1 MAKISIV
8 MAVYNGAEDVS
19 RCIDSLIN
27 QTHQDIEIICV
38 DDGST
43 DNTLEILNKYSG
55 DDARVKVFSQGE
67 NTKLLK
73 AIKRGVKEATGDYI
87 MFVDDDDWYE
97 INACERVAGIIESD
111 NPDVIYYGTNMVEP
125 DGSVNESIRE
135 SRAKLLGSCNMKFK
149 AKNTLNV
156 DGIGYVYL
164 WNKAV
169 KADVCKKAYAAIPA
183 VEMTY
188 LSDMYGCQ
196 MIHYYARSIVC
207 ITDKLIN
214 YNYANG
220 ISAESSM
227 TAEKYGYMCKCIK
240 LFETGVKEFYEKEG
254 DQKELE
260 SFQAG
265 LKKRIFPYICTWRDK
280 VPDEEST
287 EALQSLIDAYGA
299 EQVIPMLKHN
309 YYQVNVD
316 RRKYLKQLE
325 NN

>member
-19 RCIDSLIN
+19 RCIESLIN
-27 QTHQDIEIICV
+27 QTYRDIEIVCV

-43 DNTLEILNKYSG
+43 DNTLEILNKYSSE
-55 DDARVKVFSQGE
+55 DARVKVFSQGE
-67 NTKLLK
+67 NTKLIM

-97 INACERVAGIIESD
+97 TNACERVAGIIESD
-111 NPDVIYYGTNMVEP
+111 DPDVIYYGTNMVEP
-125 DGSVNESIRE
+125 DGEVNESLRE

-169 KADVCKKAYAAIPA
+169 KADVCRKAYDVIPD

-188 LSDMYGCQ
+188 HSDMYACM
-196 MIHYYARSIVC
+196 MIHYYAKSLVS

-220 ISAESSM
+220 ISATMSM
-227 TAEKYGYMCKCIK
+227 TADKYGFMCKCTRIY
-240 LFETGVKEFYEKEG
+240 EDGVSEFLKKEG
-254 DQKELE
+254 ALGELQE
-260 SFQAG
+260 FRDG
-265 LKKRIFPYICTWRDK
+265 YKKRIMSYICTWRDK
-280 VPDEEST
+280 VPDGESAET
-287 EALQSLIDAYGA
+287 LQSLIDAYGA
-299 EQVIPMLKHN
+299 EQVIPLLKHN

-316 RRKYLKQLE
+316 RRKYLKRLE
-325 NN
+325 HK